1 MTTRAIAIALLAAV
15 SLTACSNE
23 ADRTYQGYVEGE
35 FVLVG
40 TSDGGWLESVAVQRG
55 AQVKKGDVLF
65 TLDSTRELAQRDAAA
80 ARLNEAQSRLD
91 NLLKGKRV
99 EEMAVIDEQI
109 KEANA
114 NLNFATAELERQQ
127 RLVKTNVGAMRSL
140 EQARSS
146 QSAATARVRELQNQR
161 NVANL
166 PARPDEIDAARA
178 MVKAAQASLAE
189 AEWSLAQRQ
198 ISARVD
204 GTIEDTVR
212 RAGEFVPPS
221 AAVISMLPPEN
232 IIVRFFVPETLVS
245 RMRLGQGVTIGCDG
259 CPENVAAQVSFIAK
273 ESEFTPPVIYSV
285 DNREKLLFLVEA
297 RPATPIAALRPG
309 LPVDVSLVQ

>member
-1 MTTRAIAIALLAAV
+1 MTRHSIALAILAAM
-15 SLTACSNE
+15 SLTACSDE

-35 FVLVG
+35 YVLVG

-65 TLDSTRELAQRDAAA
+65 TLDSTREVAQRDAAA
-80 ARLNEAQSRLD
+80 ARLTEAQSRLD

-114 NLNFATAELERQQ
+114 NLRFAEAELERQQ
-127 RLVKTNVGAMRSL
+127 RLVKTNVGAVRSL
-140 EQARSS
+140 EQARSA
-146 QSAATARVRELQNQR
+146 QSGATARVRELENQR
-161 NVANL
+161 SVANL

-178 MVKAAQASLAE
+178 MVKGAQAAVAE

-198 ISARVD
+198 ISARVN

-245 RMRLGQGVTIGCDG
+245 RMRLGQGVNITCDG
-259 CPENVAAQVSFIAK
+259 CPETIGAQVSFIAK

-297 RPATPIAALRPG
+297 RPSSPVSALRPG